1 MADRTL
7 GMLMEGL
14 KQRNLHNCVN
24 LILLADH
31 GKCCF
36 VVRYFNKEL
45 CQLVNI
51 YSIAYHFPLLSLG
64 MEEISCDRL
73 EYMANYFNNVDFY
86 MYEGPAPR
94 IRSKNV
100 PKDFYTCKFG
110 PQNHKTVE
118 FK

>member
-31 GKCCF
+31 GNIALCF
-36 VVRYFNKEL
+36 IFFNKEL
-45 CQLVNI
+45 CQPWEFNI
-51 YSIAYHFPLLSLG
+51 CSITFHFPLLSLG
-64 MEEISCDRL
+64 MEAISCNRL
-73 EYMANYFNNVDFY
+73 EYMADYFNPVDFY

-100 PKDFYTCKFG
+100 PKDFFTCKFG
-110 PQNHKTVE
+110 PHS
-118 FK
+118 